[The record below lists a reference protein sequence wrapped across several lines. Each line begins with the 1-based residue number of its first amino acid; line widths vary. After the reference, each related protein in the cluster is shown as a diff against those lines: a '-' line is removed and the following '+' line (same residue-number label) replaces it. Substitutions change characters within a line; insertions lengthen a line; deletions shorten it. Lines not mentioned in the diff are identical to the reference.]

1 MTKGARIRAGVKW
14 FEEGEK
20 SSKFFHSLEKKRE
33 RERLWGTF
41 KTNKGDIISRIALI
55 LKVQTEFYADLYKKV
70 PIDFDACKN
79 LLDDITVK
87 ITEEECELCE
97 ADVSLQKVEYV
108 IKYLKR
114 KCSPGY
120 EGTTNEFYQVYS
132 SLMKE
137 EFVNVIKKM
146 NKEGKMCNSQSMGTI
161 TLLYK
166 NGNSNDITN
175 WRPITLLN
183 TDYKILEKIFANRI

>member
-1 MTKGARIRAGVKW
+1 M
-14 FEEGEK
+14 
-20 SSKFFHSLEKKRE
+20 
-33 RERLWGTF
+33 
-41 KTNKGDIISRIALI
+41 
-55 LKVQTEFYADLYKKV
+55 
-70 PIDFDACKN
+70 
-79 LLDDITVK
+79 
-87 ITEEECELCE
+87 
-97 ADVSLQKVEYV
+97 SLQKVEYV

-114 KCSPGY
+114 ECIPGY
-120 EGTTNEFYQVYS
+120 DGTTTEFYQVYS

-137 EFVNVIKKM
+137 EFVNVINKM

-183 TDYKILEKIFANRI
+183 TDYKILEKIFADRI

>member
-1 MTKGARIRAGVKW
+1 M
-14 FEEGEK
+14 
-20 SSKFFHSLEKKRE
+20 
-33 RERLWGTF
+33 
-41 KTNKGDIISRIALI
+41 
-55 LKVQTEFYADLYKKV
+55 
-70 PIDFDACKN
+70 
-79 LLDDITVK
+79 
-87 ITEEECELCE
+87 
-97 ADVSLQKVEYV
+97 SLQKVEYV

-114 KCSPGY
+114 ECSPGY
-120 EGTTNEFYQVYS
+120 DGTTNEFYQVYS

-137 EFVNVIKKM
+137 EFVNVINKM

-183 TDYKILEKIFANRI
+183 TDYKILEKIFADRI